1 MSLKI
6 LALLKALLPTKK
18 IGAWILGLL
27 GAALALALGV
37 SNSDLKSQFC
47 ASEPVEL
54 PKVEVVAP
62 MPDAAP
68 EVKK

>member
-1 MSLKI
+1 MSLKL

-18 IGAWILGLL
+18 IGAWILAIL

-37 SNSDLKSQFC
+37 SNSDLKAQYC
-47 ASEPVEL
+47 ASEAVEL
-54 PKVEVVAP
+54 PKIEAVAP